1 MRLIQA
7 GCEEPT
13 SGHEPLSCSLRV
25 ITQALQGCAGACK
38 FRISKRFFFS
48 GLLGVAPYC
57 VPGGIRVVSIS
68 PFPGHCEPPRTTLRE
83 ATEAPRKV
91 AAAAWFAPL
100 PPLWV
105 ESSALVTV
113 SPGFGRRSTFRT
125 KSWFIDPGTKTST
138 NFGPYS
144 RNCETFSLVTSFTS
158 TGIFFG
164 TDLPSMIFMAFW
176 TPREPIL
183 SGCWATVAFI
193 FPL

>member
-1 MRLIQA
+1 MCYR
-7 GCEEPT
+7 G
-13 SGHEPLSCSLRV
+13 V
-25 ITQALQGCAGACK
+25 QGIANPAFQKG
-38 FRISKRFFFS
+38 FLFS
-48 GLLGVAPYC
+48 GLLRVAQYC

-83 ATEAPRKV
+83 ATEAPRR

-113 SPGFGRRSTFRT
+113 SPGFVRRSIFRT
-125 KSWFIDPGTKTST
+125 KSWFIDSSTRTAT